1 MKKVTSIVLNPY
13 INDSRVIK
21 ETQSLRKAG
30 YEVSVIA
37 LHDGREGLAEYEVM
51 DGVAVHRIRLVSK
64 SWSKLPPVQ
73 VLKYIEFCV
82 QAICEIK
89 ADIVHC
95 NDLNALPVGYILK
108 SILRCKKIVY
118 DAHELESERNGQG
131 SLAKHLARFLEGVL
145 IKNVDAVI
153 TVSDGIADWYKQ
165 AYGIKR
171 PNVIMNVPEWKDIQ
185 KHNLFAEENAE
196 DNAELAG
203 KKIFLYQG
211 GLSAGRGIEYMLEAF
226 SKRRDNKA
234 VLMFMGYGSLAEK
247 IKEAAKVYDNIFYH
261 EAVAPQKLW
270 KYTASADYGLVCIEN
285 TCLSYYYSLPNKLFE
300 YAMAGIPMILTNLH
314 EFISLNN
321 QYKFG
326 VVLED
331 LSARE
336 INDKVDYLLDID
348 ANKYGEFSNNAK
360 KMAKD
365 LAWEQQ
371 GKRLQKIYSDIQ

>member
-21 ETQSLRKAG
+21 ETQTLRKAG
-30 YEVSVIA
+30 YEVSVVA

-51 DGVAVHRIRLVSK
+51 DGVAVHRIKLVSK

-82 QAICEIK
+82 RAICEIK

>member
-1 MKKVTSIVLNPY
+1 MLMKKVMSIVLNPY

-30 YEVSVIA
+30 YEVSVVA

-51 DGVAVHRIRLVSK
+51 DGVAVHRIKLVSK

-82 QAICEIK
+82 RAICEIK

-108 SILRCKKIVY
+108 LISRCRKIVY

-131 SLAKHLARFLEGVL
+131 VIVRHLARFLEGIL
-145 IKNVDAVI
+145 IKNADAVI
-153 TVSDGIADWYKQ
+153 TVSDGIADWYEQ
-165 AYGIKR
+165 AYGIIR
-171 PNVIMNVPEWKDIQ
+171 PNVIMNVPEWKDTKKQ
-185 KHNLFAEENAE
+185 NLFVEE
-196 DNAELAG
+196 DNRLIG

-211 GLSAGRGIEYMLEAF
+211 VLSAGRGIGCMLEAF
-226 SKRRDNKA
+226 SKRRDKKA
-234 VLMFMGYGSLAEK
+234 VLMFMGYGSLAGK

-270 KYTASADYGLVCIEN
+270 KYTASANYGMVCIEN
-285 TCLSYYYSLPNKLFE
+285 TCLSHYYSLPNKLFE

-314 EFISLNN
+314 EFVSLNS
-321 QYKFG
+321 QHEFG
-326 VVLED
+326 VVLDD
-331 LSARE
+331 LSASE
-336 INDKVDYLLDID
+336 INDKVDYLLHID
-348 ANKYGEFSNNAK
+348 ANRYDMFSSNAK
-360 KMAKD
+360 KMAKA

-371 GKRLQKIYSDIQ
+371 GKRLQKIYSEL